1 MSRPSP
7 RTAIGL
13 AILAL
18 LAAVVAVLVLRGRGP
33 EAPPPEQPPPAN
45 RIVPDGFVARL
56 STEAL
61 GQAPDQRAWEAA
73 TSYFQEHGCTTATV
87 QEYARRIYT
96 GDEYAG
102 LDLGAPERA
111 ITLYAGLLAREPDKS
126 GVDHV
131 VSALGGAGAWKG
143 VVDSILSSAEFTT
156 SIAPAICDAASPAY
170 GAVAPTAPVDVGAGD
185 RGFTG
190 DQAALQAALD
200 AAPPGGTVS
209 LAPRAVVRI
218 SSRS

>member
-18 LAAVVAVLVLRGRGP
+18 LAAVAAVLVLRGRGP

-61 GQAPDQRAWEAA
+61 GHAPDQRAWEAA

-111 ITLYAGLLAREPDKS
+111 ITLYAGTARARARQARGRPRR
-126 GVDHV
+126 
-131 VSALGGAGAWKG
+131 
-143 VVDSILSSAEFTT
+143 
-156 SIAPAICDAASPAY
+156 
-170 GAVAPTAPVDVGAGD
+170 VGA
-185 RGFTG
+185 RGRRRMEGRRRT
-190 DQAALQAALD
+190 
-200 AAPPGGTVS
+200 
-209 LAPRAVVRI
+209 
-218 SSRS
+218 RS